1 METAVAFWQI
11 KSDFSQALSASDHE
25 HAAIDGLRAIAILM
39 VMAFH
44 SLYIAHFVLPKQ
56 AFTDLVVNLPFGLG
70 VMMSFDKAVDGFFV
84 ISGFLLATSLLK
96 AQQKGHAIDFVRF
109 YRKRLYR
116 ILPLFILALTLY
128 AAAAWKGD
136 AFTLI
141 MNMLF
146 MENNFPEADK
156 LIPVGWSLAIEMQFY
171 LVLPILLA
179 LSGRFLPQVLAVIL
193 VLAWLLKPLII
204 FSEPELYQVSILAYL
219 TGQAHPD
226 LLLDS
231 IYYPTWMRFDPLI
244 MGVIAAWLWVNHQ
257 AWLQRH
263 QRKLFH
269 IGWLLVA
276 VSVLFPD
283 HKQIE
288 VVYPML
294 NGLGLAYHRS
304 VFAMGITLMILAML
318 LPNVGGAIKG
328 LKGFLS
334 ARFWRSWSE
343 MVFPLY
349 LFHFPM
355 LALAAVTVLGT
366 TDIESIQ
373 TISLWQIGGIF
384 VLGSALTWLFSL
396 LLHLFIEKPFH
407 RYGRA

>member
-1 METAVAFWQI
+1 MAFWQI

-269 IGWLLVA
+269 IGWLLIA

-294 NGLGLAYHRS
+294 NGLGLAFHRS
-304 VFAMGITLMILAML
+304 VFALGITLMILAML

-373 TISLWQIGGIF
+373 TISLWQISGIF

>member
-1 METAVAFWQI
+1 MAFWQI

-269 IGWLLVA
+269 IGWLLIA

-294 NGLGLAYHRS
+294 NGLGLAFHRS
-304 VFAMGITLMILAML
+304 VFALGITLMILAML

>member
-1 METAVAFWQI
+1 MAFWQI

-96 AQQKGHAIDFVRF
+96 AQQKGHAIGFVRF

-136 AFTLI
+136 AFTLV

-179 LSGRFLPQVLAVIL
+179 LSDRFLPQVLAVIL

-263 QRKLFH
+263 QGKLFH

-288 VVYPML
+288 VVYPIL

-304 VFAMGITLMILAML
+304 VFAMGITLTILAML

-384 VLGSALTWLFSL
+384 VLGSVLTWLFSL

-407 RYGRA
+407 RYGRG

>member
-1 METAVAFWQI
+1 MAFWQI